1 MLGKCLIQQNASS
14 VSYLG
19 FWHPLEVLCL
29 EQILPPRHLSLE
41 TSRLVMEA
49 ESFRPTS
56 QGLSGASLSLGLL
69 LDQRVLCVGGDFAL
83 QSVLF

>member
-1 MLGKCLIQQNASS
+1 MVLSSSS
-14 VSYLG
+14 VSYLV
-19 FWHPLEVLCL
+19 FWHPLEVLCP
-29 EQILPPRHLSLE
+29 EQILLAPHLSLE

-49 ESFRPTS
+49 ESFRPIS
-56 QGLSGASLSLGLL
+56 QGLSGVSLSLGLL

>member
-1 MLGKCLIQQNASS
+1 MALSSSS
-14 VSYLG
+14 VRYLG
-19 FWHPLEVLCL
+19 FWHPLELLCL

-41 TSRLVMEA
+41 TSRLVMAA

-56 QGLSGASLSLGLL
+56 QGLSGVSLSLGLL